1 MTATR
6 LFEEALATSDGTAGP
21 ILHNLGNCAYRRGQL
36 AEAILWYRR
45 ALLRV
50 PRDPETT
57 FNLRLAEQRLS
68 LDQPTQRPLVDELRA
83 AADALTANE
92 LLAIV
97 VLLLGSGLCG
107 LVLAPRSWRGWR
119 RLFLACVLL
128 GVGLGVCLVHDRS
141 TDALDGIVL
150 AGQIAVRPEPHD
162 GVPSTLDLKAG
173 ELVRV
178 LERSKRWL
186 RIEHPRGGG
195 WTRRT
200 GVGLVE

>member
-1 MTATR
+1 
-6 LFEEALATSDGTAGP
+6 
-21 ILHNLGNCAYRRGQL
+21 
-36 AEAILWYRR
+36 
-45 ALLRV
+45 
-50 PRDPETT
+50 
-57 FNLRLAEQRLS
+57 
-68 LDQPTQRPLVDELRA
+68 
-83 AADALTANE
+83 
-92 LLAIV
+92 
-97 VLLLGSGLCG
+97 
-107 LVLAPRSWRGWR
+107 
-119 RLFLACVLL
+119 VLL